1 MVEIDKEKLSTLL
14 DYWIEHNREHRDE
27 FTEWA
32 EKAKSFA
39 GAAVQS
45 DILEAAQQMG
55 RANESL
61 LRALEELKRGK
72 KEVV

>member
-39 GAAVQS
+39 GAAVR
-45 DILEAAQQMG
+45 G
-55 RANESL
+55 HL
-61 LRALEELKRGK
+61 L
-72 KEVV
+72 